1 MVLVYSKIGKV
12 NYEGAKENNT
22 TTVRMTSEVN
32 KYIWRMG
39 KKTFAANL
47 EAMVIFCMKREQ
59 ILYDQVQALE
69 KRKADLNTEI
79 QEQEELLSDLAQ
91 LKQSID
97 KIIHK

>member
-1 MVLVYSKIGKV
+1 MKGQKKTIQ
-12 NYEGAKENNT
+12 

-59 ILYDQVQALE
+59 ILYDQIQALE
-69 KRKADLNTEI
+69 KRKAELNTEI

-91 LKQSID
+91 LKLSID
-97 KIIHK
+97 KIIHKR